1 MVLLWSQHCGP
12 CQRWSRLCS
21 CYLGHLHRKSVKEH
35 KEHKE
40 HAKMASSKHVG
51 NIWRAK
57 TMSTNSLNIFQIFK
71 SSKMKP
77 NLGPW
82 SLARQVQKKSA
93 TDRWLQAMASHWQSS
108 FHSRSLRSLVINFSE
123 KNEGREVWSTWSTWS
138 TKPRMHHAIL
148 RQRRVHGTV
157 PISLENRNQIRAIRP
172 EHQDL
177 DAPRAKPLSNSTT
190 QFGRFFFSFHWEAST
205 WVLCTA

>member
-93 TDRWLQAMASHWQSS
+93 TDRWLQAMASHWQSFQVTS
-108 FHSRSLRSLVINFSE
+108 VTCHHFFWKKRGPRSMKHV
-123 KNEGREVWSTWSTWS
+123 KHVKHKAT
-138 TKPRMHHAIL
+138 HASCN
-148 RQRRVHGTV
+148 TSAAKS
-157 PISLENRNQIRAIRP
+157 PWNRA
-172 EHQDL
+172 HFVG
-177 DAPRAKPLSNSTT
+177 K
-190 QFGRFFFSFHWEAST
+190 
-205 WVLCTA
+205 

>member
-71 SSKMKP
+71 DETQPWALKPGETSSKKICD
-77 NLGPW
+77 W
-82 SLARQVQKKSA
+82 SV
-93 TDRWLQAMASHWQSS
+93 TAS
-108 FHSRSLRSLVINFSE
+108 N
-123 KNEGREVWSTWSTWS
+123 G
-138 TKPRMHHAIL
+138 
-148 RQRRVHGTV
+148 
-157 PISLENRNQIRAIRP
+157 
-172 EHQDL
+172 
-177 DAPRAKPLSNSTT
+177 KPLAIVIPFQVTSVTCHH
-190 QFGRFFFSFHWEAST
+190 FFWKKRGPRSMKHVKHVKHEATHASCNT
-205 WVLCTA
+205 SAAKSPWNRAHFAGK